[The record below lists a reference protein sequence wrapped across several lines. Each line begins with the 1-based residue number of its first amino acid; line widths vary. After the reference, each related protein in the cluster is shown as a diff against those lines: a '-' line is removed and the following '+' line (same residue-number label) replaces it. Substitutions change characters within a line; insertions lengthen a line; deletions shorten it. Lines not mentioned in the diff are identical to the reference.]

1 MARVGANQTRLLLKE
16 LLRISPAMVL
26 ARIVVIARNV
36 FLEVIRDRILYLIA
50 LFALL
55 MVAASFLLP
64 EVSAGAQDKITLD
77 LGLAGIHLLSVIVA
91 VFVGT
96 GLVNKEIEKR
106 TVLVLIAKPVSRA
119 EFLIGKHL
127 GLSAVLAVL
136 IAALAAIFL
145 AIVAFNGI
153 EFPLQS
159 VLLSIGF
166 MFLEVVLLTAV
177 AILFGVFT
185 SSLLATLLTFAT
197 YLMGHLTQDLV
208 ALGELSENPALQRVT
223 NGLFLVLPDLER
235 LNLRNEA
242 IYGMQL
248 LPDSM
253 TLLSNVLYALIYTAL
268 LLTIAILIFSRRQ
281 F

>member
-1 MARVGANQTRLLLKE
+1 
-16 LLRISPAMVL
+16 MVL
-26 ARIVVIARNV
+26 SRIVVIAQNV
-36 FLEVIRDRILYLIA
+36 FLEVIRDRILYLIG

-55 MVAASFLLP
+55 MVAASALLP

-145 AIVAFNGI
+145 AVVAFNSI
-153 EFPLQS
+153 DFPLQS
-159 VLLSIGF
+159 VLLSIAF

-248 LPDSM
+248 LPDAVTM
-253 TLLSNVLYALIYTAL
+253 LSNVLYALIYTAL